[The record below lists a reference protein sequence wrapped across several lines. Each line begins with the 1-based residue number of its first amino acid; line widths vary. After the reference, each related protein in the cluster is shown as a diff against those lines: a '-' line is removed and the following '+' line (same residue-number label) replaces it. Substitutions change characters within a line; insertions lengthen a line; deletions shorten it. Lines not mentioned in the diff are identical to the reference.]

1 MQFGMSQKQAEL
13 LGGGEKAD
21 PQWGWELQLTL
32 IPGVRLDN
40 GEANGAFEIDSV
52 Y

>member
-13 LGGGEKAD
+13 LGRGEKAD

-32 IPGVRLDN
+32 IPGVHLDN